1 MVRSPAKRRTV
12 RSGCVGELG
21 AYLTTGPLID
31 AWGRRVVGGSI
42 ARLVNTVPET
52 GRFDAGETDSLFDM
66 LVLARS

>member
-1 MVRSPAKRRTV
+1 
-12 RSGCVGELG
+12 LG